1 MLDYIIV
8 GQGLAG
14 SFLAKHLFDLQ
25 KKIEIIDVYN
35 PKGSS
40 SIASGIANPIT
51 GRKMVKTW
59 EADDVF
65 PYSYKKYLAL
75 ENQFQKKYTSSIPLV
90 KVFSSKEDQVLWQKK
105 SETTDYKDYTGE
117 IFSVGNTAINQ
128 PFACA
133 EIKQGYWVNV
143 PELMQDFRH
152 FFLTNNVLREE
163 VFDYQALEI
172 FPGKI
177 KYKQLEAKRIVF
189 CEGYKVIFNHWF
201 NYLPF
206 TTAKG
211 DLLYIYSPQLN
222 LKEILTKGI
231 HLVPLSNDNYLLG
244 STFIWHDLSETVS
257 EEGRAELYEKLSKLI
272 NCPFEIINETA
283 GIRPTI
289 KDRRPVLGVH
299 PIHQNLY
306 IFNGL
311 GTKGVT
317 LSARMAEK
325 LIAHIEDNLPI
336 EDEISINRF
345 INDYK

>member
-1 MLDYIIV
+1 
-8 GQGLAG
+8 
-14 SFLAKHLFDLQ
+14 
-25 KKIEIIDVYN
+25 
-35 PKGSS
+35 
-40 SIASGIANPIT
+40 
-51 GRKMVKTW
+51 
-59 EADDVF
+59 
-65 PYSYKKYLAL
+65 
-75 ENQFQKKYTSSIPLV
+75 
-90 KVFSSKEDQVLWQKK
+90 
-105 SETTDYKDYTGE
+105 
-117 IFSVGNTAINQ
+117 
-128 PFACA
+128 
-133 EIKQGYWVNV
+133 
-143 PELMQDFRH
+143 MQDFRH